1 MMKKITRSAVIFLF
15 GLLLPLF
22 LLVGA
27 YTHLTEFDTKINNID
42 TSQELQHNYDAL
54 KGNLVSANDYVLYS
68 LMFVEQ
74 SNQRTMLNKQSM
86 KLTIIHIGLAVISV
100 GMMFIILGI
109 NDGGGE
115 GGVKLS
121 GIDFNF
127 KTVSSGLA
135 IFIAGALMAS
145 GGALINN
152 IYTTAAVPGY
162 VQILSPESNSDDKTN
177 NLVKFYKSCR
187 QYEDDKFQRCLVSMV
202 QQIYKEELQ

>member
-1 MMKKITRSAVIFLF
+1 M
-15 GLLLPLF
+15 
-22 LLVGA
+22 GA

-121 GIDFNF
+121 GIDF
-127 KTVSSGLA
+127 
-135 IFIAGALMAS
+135 
-145 GGALINN
+145 
-152 IYTTAAVPGY
+152 
-162 VQILSPESNSDDKTN
+162 
-177 NLVKFYKSCR
+177 
-187 QYEDDKFQRCLVSMV
+187 
-202 QQIYKEELQ
+202 

>member
-1 MMKKITRSAVIFLF
+1 
-15 GLLLPLF
+15 
-22 LLVGA
+22 
-27 YTHLTEFDTKINNID
+27 
-42 TSQELQHNYDAL
+42 
-54 KGNLVSANDYVLYS
+54 
-68 LMFVEQ
+68 
-74 SNQRTMLNKQSM
+74 MLNKQSM

-145 GGALINN
+145 GALINN

-162 VQILSPESNSDDKTN
+162 VQILSPESKSDDKTN
-177 NLVKFYKSCR
+177 NPVKFYKKLQAITKMINFSVAWSVWFNKFIKRNYNEHQLQNITLSIYLYCYSTNNSC
-187 QYEDDKFQRCLVSMV
+187 
-202 QQIYKEELQ
+202 

>member
-1 MMKKITRSAVIFLF
+1 
-15 GLLLPLF
+15 
-22 LLVGA
+22 
-27 YTHLTEFDTKINNID
+27 
-42 TSQELQHNYDAL
+42 
-54 KGNLVSANDYVLYS
+54 
-68 LMFVEQ
+68 
-74 SNQRTMLNKQSM
+74 M

-152 IYTTAAVPGY
+152 IYTTAA
-162 VQILSPESNSDDKTN
+162 
-177 NLVKFYKSCR
+177 
-187 QYEDDKFQRCLVSMV
+187 
-202 QQIYKEELQ
+202 